1 LYAHQQRVVS
11 VPRFDTFFKWLAPL
25 GLAGAI
31 FLFPAPTGL
40 TPAAW
45 HYTALFAFVVAGL
58 VTEPVPAPVVG
69 LIGVSAAASFR
80 LVGATPAESV
90 RWALSGFSNDV
101 VWLIFAATT
110 FAIGYEATGLG
121 RRIALLLVKALGRS
135 TLGLGYAIA
144 LADLVLAPLTP
155 SNMARSGGTIYPI
168 VRNIPPLYGSTPAQ
182 NPRAIGAY
190 LFWTAFATTTVTSS
204 MFVTSMAPNLLATQ
218 LARKIANVEITW
230 VSWMTGVLPL
240 GILLFLITPLLT
252 YIIYPPSITRGS
264 AVVKWAAAEL
274 ESIGSVSRG
283 EIAMGALAVLA
294 LAGWIVG
301 SSFVGPVIV
310 ALIAVSLMVVMR
322 VVTWDAILGNKQGWN
337 ALVWFATLVTM
348 ADGLNQVGFLS
359 WLAARTASGLS
370 GLPTMAIAVLLI
382 TIFFLIHYFFAS
394 TTAHTTA
401 VLPPFL
407 AIVVAVPG
415 MPVGAVVHALV
426 YSSGLMG
433 VLTPYGTGP
442 APVWFSSG
450 YIATRDFWRLGALM
464 GALYLAALLAIE
476 LPLLLYSGR

>member
-1 LYAHQQRVVS
+1 
-11 VPRFDTFFKWLAPL
+11 
-25 GLAGAI
+25 
-31 FLFPAPTGL
+31 
-40 TPAAW
+40 
-45 HYTALFAFVVAGL
+45 
-58 VTEPVPAPVVG
+58 
-69 LIGVSAAASFR
+69 
-80 LVGATPAESV
+80 
-90 RWALSGFSNDV
+90 
-101 VWLIFAATT
+101 
-110 FAIGYEATGLG
+110 
-121 RRIALLLVKALGRS
+121 
-135 TLGLGYAIA
+135 
-144 LADLVLAPLTP
+144 
-155 SNMARSGGTIYPI
+155 